1 MPTALMVSPLLLG
14 KQEAWRRF
22 CQKLQ
27 ESHADEYR
35 AFRRRL
41 GITKAQIWLFQAS
54 QADFVVVQLEV
65 EYPQQLLLQL
75 AASEHPF
82 DLWLRRQL
90 QEFHGFDAVQ
100 ASSGEVSRA
109 LISEWQTS

>member
-1 MPTALMVSPLLLG
+1 VKLFRAKERRFLLITLSQFRGRGKEGAVMPTALMLSPLLLG

-54 QADFVVVQLEV
+54 
-65 EYPQQLLLQL
+65 
-75 AASEHPF
+75 
-82 DLWLRRQL
+82 
-90 QEFHGFDAVQ
+90 
-100 ASSGEVSRA
+100 
-109 LISEWQTS
+109 